1 MKFKKIKYVFF
12 AVICMCVTPLVTH
25 AECDYQRQAE
35 LSRLASNV
43 QMSYTYDV
51 ANGVNFTLYMTNLTN
66 DVYIVDEFGNT
77 FSGVGEKSMLYSS
90 SNVSGFQQGKQVGFE
105 IYSNDNNCKDYLI
118 MNKYINFPKFNA
130 YSTLDECKQHP
141 NFKYCQMWVDT
152 SSITYDQFIDELNK
166 STSSSQTVEAEAEEN
181 IWDEVITFLTQ
192 PHIVIVGS
200 ILIILVLISVVVW
213 KIIGR
218 KRR

>member
-1 MKFKKIKYVFF
+1 MKFKQIKYVFF

-181 IWDEVITFLTQ
+181 VWDEVITFLTQ

>member
-118 MNKYINFPKFNA
+118 MTKYINFPKFNA

-152 SSITYDQFIDELNK
+152 GSITYDQFIDELNK
-166 STSSSQTVEAEAEEN
+166 STSSSQTVKAEAEEN
-181 IWDEVITFLTQ
+181 VLDEIIMLLTQ
-192 PHIVIVGS
+192 PRIVIVGS

>member
-1 MKFKKIKYVFF
+1 MKFKQIKYVFF

-66 DVYIVDEFGNT
+66 DIYIVDEFGNT

-181 IWDEVITFLTQ
+181 VWDEVITFLTQ